1 MLQSKIYEITSQSM
15 SKKKKREI
23 ITRKPGANN
32 FDERNDTYG
41 PNANENREKERRQG
55 AKEARLILN
64 NEE

>member
-1 MLQSKIYEITSQSM
+1 M
-15 SKKKKREI
+15 SKKKKKKEI

-41 PNANENREKERRQG
+41 PNANENREKERREG